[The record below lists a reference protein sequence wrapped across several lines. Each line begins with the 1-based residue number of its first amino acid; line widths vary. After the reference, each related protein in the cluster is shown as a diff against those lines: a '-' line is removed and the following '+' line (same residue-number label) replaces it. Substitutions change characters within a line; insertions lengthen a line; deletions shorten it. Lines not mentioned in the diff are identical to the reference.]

1 MKEKSESEVAQ
12 SCLTLRDPM
21 DCSLPGSSVHEFP
34 RQEYWSGVMM
44 SIFYNV
50 HQLLWLRE
58 NQNIFLNK
66 KEIATTMLQKY
77 LSIKQ
82 KQKML

>member
-1 MKEKSESEVAQ
+1 
-12 SCLTLRDPM
+12 
-21 DCSLPGSSVHEFP
+21 
-34 RQEYWSGVMM
+34 MM
-44 SIFYNV
+44 SMFYSI

-58 NQNIFLNK
+58 NQNIFLIK

-82 KQKML
+82 KQKVL